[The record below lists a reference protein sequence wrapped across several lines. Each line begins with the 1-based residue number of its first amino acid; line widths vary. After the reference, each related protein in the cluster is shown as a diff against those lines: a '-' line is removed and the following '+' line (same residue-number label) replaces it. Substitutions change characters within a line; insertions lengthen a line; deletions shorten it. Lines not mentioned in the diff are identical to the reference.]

1 MSVPFIIKTENVS
14 TYDDGEFLYLS
25 KTPVTHIIII
35 NIKSEAVTS
44 VQDMFGECVVFASN

>member
-14 TYDDGEFLYLS
+14 TYDGEFLYLS